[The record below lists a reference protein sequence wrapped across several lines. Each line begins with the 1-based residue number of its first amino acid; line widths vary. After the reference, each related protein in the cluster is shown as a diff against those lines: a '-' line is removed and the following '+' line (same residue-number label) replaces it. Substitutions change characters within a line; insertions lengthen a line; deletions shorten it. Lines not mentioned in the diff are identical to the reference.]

1 MPPPPPPPGKYVND
15 ALKILGSA
23 SSSNKKKRRS
33 ECIAD
38 LERLVPPL
46 FSQSA
51 LHSSSLLPSEK
62 KSDEV
67 DSSEKKDCTTTTEEA
82 TDEGAVQV
90 DEDATKE
97 VEEST
102 NQRNIKRLKSQ
113 LQHYKQLN
121 EQETKRRQKF
131 LSSFVSFHTM
141 YESGLDFVA
150 RMGDLRNVPDNVMP
164 DEFPKL

>member
-1 MPPPPPPPGKYVND
+1 MPPPPPPPPGKYVND

-23 SSSNKKKRRS
+23 SSSSRNINRKKRRS

-51 LHSSSLLPSEK
+51 VHSSLLSDK
-62 KSDEV
+62 KKKEV
-67 DSSEKKDCTTTTEEA
+67 DSSSEANDSTTKKEAAEEGTVEKQEE
-82 TDEGAVQV
+82 T
-90 DEDATKE
+90 
-97 VEEST
+97 SS